1 MRSFFFSPFFFFES
15 EPNRDRTRSH
25 SKKTKSKHR
34 QNSYFLD
41 NVAGWILELDKG
53 KGIPFQGNYSE
64 WLEARAAREQRDA
77 KASAAVGRAIDKE
90 LEFVRSKAKG
100 QNKKGKARLRV
111 YDELLEEQSAYARQA
126 TFDSLTIPV
135 GPRLGGVVVDVEG
148 LTKSVEA
155 ADGAERRLLM
165 EGVSFSVPPG
175 AVVGIVGGN
184 GVGKTT
190 LFNMIMGLDKPDA
203 G

>member
-1 MRSFFFSPFFFFES
+1 M
-15 EPNRDRTRSH
+15 
-25 SKKTKSKHR
+25 
-34 QNSYFLD
+34 
-41 NVAGWILELDKG
+41 
-53 KGIPFQGNYSE
+53 
-64 WLEARAAREQRDA
+64 
-77 KASAAVGRAIDKE
+77 
-90 LEFVRSKAKG
+90 
-100 QNKKGKARLRV
+100 

-135 GPRLGGVVVDVEG
+135 GPRLGGVVVEVEG

-155 ADGAERRLLM
+155 ADGSGERRLLM
-165 EGVSFSVPPG
+165 EDVSFSVPPG

>member
-1 MRSFFFSPFFFFES
+1 MIGEKDRERERERGSRRTFSAKKLI
-15 EPNRDRTRSH
+15 RY
-25 SKKTKSKHR
+25 KKTYLLPS
-34 QNSYFLD
+34 SYFLD

-53 KGIPFQGNYSE
+53 KGIPFEGNYSE
-64 WLEARAAREQRDA
+64 WLEARALREQRDA

-111 YDELLEEQSAYARQA
+111 YDELLEEQNAYARA
-126 TFDSLTIPV
+126 GIFDSLTIPV

-155 ADGAERRLLM
+155 ADGGEGKLLM
-165 EGVSFSVPPG
+165 ENVSFSVPPG

-190 LFNMIMGLDKPDA
+190 LFNMIMGLDKADA

>member
-1 MRSFFFSPFFFFES
+1 MNFRP
-15 EPNRDRTRSH
+15 R
-25 SKKTKSKHR
+25 KKRGEKLTKKLI
-34 QNSYFLD
+34 QKNTDSYFLD

-53 KGIPFQGNYSE
+53 KGIPFEGNYSE
-64 WLEARAAREQRDA
+64 WLEARALREQRES

-135 GPRLGGVVVDVEG
+135 GPRLGGVVVEVQG
-148 LTKSVEA
+148 LTKSVEVGA
-155 ADGAERRLLM
+155 ADGASGGNGDGERRLLM
-165 EGVSFSVPPG
+165 ENVSFSVPPG

>member
-1 MRSFFFSPFFFFES
+1 M
-15 EPNRDRTRSH
+15 
-25 SKKTKSKHR
+25 
-34 QNSYFLD
+34 
-41 NVAGWILELDKG
+41 
-53 KGIPFQGNYSE
+53 
-64 WLEARAAREQRDA
+64 
-77 KASAAVGRAIDKE
+77 GRAIDKE
-90 LEFVRSKAKG
+90 LDFIRSKAKG

-111 YDELLEEQSAYARQA
+111 YDELLEEQSAYARQG

-148 LTKSVEA
+148 LTKSVET
-155 ADGAERRLLM
+155 ADSSGERRLLM
-165 EGVSFSVPPG
+165 ENVSFSVPPG

-190 LFNMIMGLDKPDA
+190 LFNMIMGLEKADA

>member
-1 MRSFFFSPFFFFES
+1 LFGENDFFPPFFSKPKNSLQNFSFLYS
-15 EPNRDRTRSH
+15 LSVSDNN
-25 SKKTKSKHR
+25 
-34 QNSYFLD
+34 NSYFLD

-53 KGIPFQGNYSE
+53 KGIPFEGNYSE
-64 WLEARAAREQRDA
+64 WLEARALREQRDA

-111 YDELLEEQSAYARQA
+111 YDELVEEQAAYARQGI
-126 TFDSLTIPV
+126 FDSLTIPV

-148 LTKSVEA
+148 LTKSVELEA
-155 ADGAERRLLM
+155 TGERRLLM
-165 EGVSFSVPPG
+165 ENVSFSVPPG
-175 AVVGIVGGN
+175 AVMGIVGGN

-190 LFNMIMGLDKPDA
+190 LFNMIMGLDKADS